1 MSVGLDVFSS
11 NASPLKA
18 RRSYRP
24 FQLFQH
30 LEYGGNYHRAVE
42 ILALAGWE
50 QAITDVEDSPLEV
63 LSLPALMAQEYLPLT
78 WVDHPILPSGLC
90 ILAGRLKSGKSILA
104 LNLAVAVAYGGNAF
118 QRDNL
123 TTNHGSP

>member
-1 MSVGLDVFSS
+1 MAHSS
-11 NASPLKA
+11 ICVPQSGSQESLVYEPVVAG
-18 RRSYRP
+18 YQGRP
-24 FQLFQH
+24 IPGRQTIF
-30 LEYGGNYHRAVE
+30 
-42 ILALAGWE
+42 
-50 QAITDVEDSPLEV
+50 TDVEDSPLEV

-104 LNLAVAVAYGGNAF
+104 LNLAVAVAHGGNAF

-123 TTNHGSP
+123 TTDHGSP